1 MASGIPE
8 RAVGLVATWLHTDYW
23 TRLVAGATD
32 VLRREGWVPICFTLG
47 HPQGVEPRMPPEF
60 YDLVSPDCLSGMIVA
75 ACAAF
80 QNDAEDFLRRHG
92 DLPAVCFGRWVR
104 DVPSVWVQNAVGV
117 RLLMQHLTQDCGRRR
132 IAFIRGSSPHPEAD
146 ARFRAW
152 EDFCIER
159 TLEHG
164 PNLVEQGEFTAPSG
178 EAATLRLLEKNAQPR
193 FDAIV
198 ASNDLMA
205 IGALRALKSRGL
217 SVPEEISVAGFDDL
231 EAGRADPPLTTVR
244 QPVYEMGCRA
254 AEVLLAQAVGAQP
267 SSEHMFS
274 PQLVVRASSRPEQ
287 PRAMAQSHT
296 SSFGPTVFLQ
306 PAYPSPES
314 AMAVPGDGQI
324 DRSVRGSEMLAKFG
338 DSLALT
344 RAHQAG
350 LAAAL
355 KRTRTYAVRHLDRA
369 LRDARSLE
377 QLRTALEKLLPLLGV
392 DSLTAATV
400 TDEARFRGNA
410 RLVVDCQVDDREA
423 MGGAGP
429 VLPCSQI
436 IALHAERPATLHVV
450 EPLFDGDHAFGFF
463 MASGA
468 LFDEETLYEL
478 GAVLARTLLRIGQ

>member
-1 MASGIPE
+1 
-8 RAVGLVATWLHTDYW
+8 
-23 TRLVAGATD
+23 
-32 VLRREGWVPICFTLG
+32 
-47 HPQGVEPRMPPEF
+47 MPPEF
-60 YDLVSPDCLSGMIVA
+60 YELVSPDCLSGMIVA

-80 QNDAEDFLRRHG
+80 QNDAEDFLRRHS

-117 RLLMQHLTQDCGRRR
+117 RLLMQHLTQDCGRRS
-132 IAFIRGSSPHPEAD
+132 IAFIRGTSLHPEAD

-152 EDFCIER
+152 EDFCVER
-159 TLEHG
+159 RLEHG
-164 PNLVEQGEFTAPSG
+164 PDLVEQGEFTAPSG

-205 IGALRALKSRGL
+205 IGALRALESRGL

-254 AEVLLAQAVGAQP
+254 AEVLLALAVGAQP

-274 PQLVVRASSRPEQ
+274 PELVVRASSRPEL

-314 AMAVPGDGQI
+314 AMAVLLADLPAQP
-324 DRSVRGSEMLAKFG
+324 RSEMLAKLG
-338 DSLALT
+338 DSLGLT

-350 LAAAL
+350 LAGAL
-355 KRTRTYAVRHLDRA
+355 ERTRSYAVRHLDRS
-369 LRDARSLE
+369 LRDARSLAE
-377 QLRTALEKLLPLLGV
+377 LRAPLEELLPLFGV

-400 TDEARFRGNA
+400 TNEARFRGNA
-410 RLVVDCQVDDREA
+410 RLVVDCQMNDREA
-423 MGGAGP
+423 MGAAGSL
-429 VLPCSQI
+429 LPCSRI
-436 IALHAERPATLHVV
+436 IALHARRPGTLRVV
-450 EPLFDGDHAFGFF
+450 EPLLDGDRAFGFF

-468 LFDEETLYEL
+468 LFDDETLFEL
-478 GAVLARTLLRIGQ
+478 GAVLSRTLLRIG